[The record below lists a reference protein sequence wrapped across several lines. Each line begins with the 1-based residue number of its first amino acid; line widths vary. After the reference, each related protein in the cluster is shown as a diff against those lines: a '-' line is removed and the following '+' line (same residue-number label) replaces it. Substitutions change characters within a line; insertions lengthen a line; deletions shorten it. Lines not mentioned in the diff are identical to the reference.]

1 MIDALRHDLRHAL
14 RAARREPGLFAITVL
29 TLAAGL
35 AIATTLF
42 AVVDAVVRAPIVPD
56 QDRVVQVEKRDVA
69 RSGFPGSLS
78 LAEYEE
84 WGRATNAFESLVA
97 VNLAAT
103 GTAAIEINGAVLRA
117 RLAPVSGPFFEGLYR
132 RRPRFGRWLESAD
145 DRVGDEVAAVVSTRF
160 WVRAAGGDP
169 AFVGR
174 RLTWNG
180 NRSLRVV
187 GVAPDGVD
195 YPIGTDIWAPA
206 LAVFDGRAGRFDAR
220 NRTFAQFELIGR
232 LRPGVTADSARAQL
246 AIVHRGMVD
255 SFPAEIRS
263 MEVAVEPFIDTVLGD
278 DRRLLLALFI
288 GAGLVFGVAGVNV
301 AALLLMRASAHDL
314 DRAVRVA
321 LGASRLRLVRQALA
335 EAAVLATAGAVAGLL
350 LSHALLAWLPS
361 IAPEDLPRLDRAALG
376 LPTLA
381 FAVAA
386 VTAWLGV
393 FGTVP
398 VWGRRG
404 AANLA
409 AVGRAFQGA
418 RRSRGLLLFASLQIA
433 AAVLLA
439 IGAGLFVRS
448 FARLSGIDRG
458 VAIDQVY
465 LATLLMPEDQRRDA
479 AVQTRFHKEVVAELA
494 AVPGIT
500 AASPIHLGPGTGT
513 LGLSA
518 PMLFEGQATEEART
532 NPWATWEPVLPEY
545 FRTLGVPIVR
555 GREFTADDR
564 RETEPVAIVSESVA
578 RRYWPNLDPVGRR
591 LRFVNR
597 ADWPWVTV
605 VGVARDT
612 RYRELRKAWMTVYF
626 PADQFFFFQP
636 GSVLVRTQ
644 LGPEALRAELT
655 ARVAQAMPGALV
667 DSVEPLGRLLARELA
682 RPRAAVAVAGT
693 FALVAIGL
701 ALVGIYGVLSY
712 DVRQRRRELA
722 IRAALGASPPRLVRH
737 VAGRGATAASAGA
750 LIGVSVAALMTQGLG
765 AVLFEVSPLDSL
777 VYLLVLVAVPLL
789 VVSAVWVPARA
800 AARTDAAAT
809 LRSD

>member
-1 MIDALRHDLRHAL
+1 MSRSVTS
-14 RAARREPGLFAITVL
+14 RAAA
-29 TLAAGL
+29 
-35 AIATTLF
+35 
-42 AVVDAVVRAPIVPD
+42 
-56 QDRVVQVEKRDVA
+56 
-69 RSGFPGSLS
+69 FPGPLS
-78 LAEYEE
+78 LAKYKE

-103 GTAAIEINGAVLRA
+103 GTAAIEIDGAVLRA
-117 RLAPVSGPFFEGLYR
+117 RPAPVSGPFFEGLYR
-132 RRPRFGRWLESAD
+132 RRPQFGRWLESAD
-145 DRVGDEVAAVVSTRF
+145 DRVGDEAAAVVSTRF
-160 WVRAAGGDP
+160 WMRAAGGDP

-187 GVAPDGVD
+187 GVAPEGVD

-232 LRPGVTADSARAQL
+232 LRPGISADSARAQL
-246 AIVHRGMVD
+246 TIVHRGMVD

-350 LSHALLAWLPS
+350 LSHVLLAWLPY
-361 IAPEDLPRLDRAALG
+361 IAPEDLPRLDRARLD
-376 LPTLA
+376 LPAVA

-409 AVGRAFQGA
+409 AIGRAFQGA
-418 RRSRGLLLFASLQIA
+418 RRSRGLLLFASLPIA

-465 LATLLMPEDQRRDA
+465 LATLMMPEDQRRDA

-518 PMLFEGQATEEART
+518 PICSRA
-532 NPWATWEPVLPEY
+532 
-545 FRTLGVPIVR
+545 
-555 GREFTADDR
+555 
-564 RETEPVAIVSESVA
+564 
-578 RRYWPNLDPVGRR
+578 RR
-591 LRFVNR
+591 LRRR
-597 ADWPWVTV
+597 APIRGRRGSRCCPSTSERSACPSSVAASSPPTIDARPTGGDCVRIGRQAV
-605 VGVARDT
+605 LAESRPGRSPAALREPGRLAVGDGGRCGPRHPLPRAAEGVDDGLLPGRS
-612 RYRELRKAWMTVYF
+612 VS
-626 PADQFFFFQP
+626 FFQP
-636 GSVLVRTQ
+636 GSLLVRTQ

-667 DSVEPLGRLLARELA
+667 DTVEPLGRLLARELA